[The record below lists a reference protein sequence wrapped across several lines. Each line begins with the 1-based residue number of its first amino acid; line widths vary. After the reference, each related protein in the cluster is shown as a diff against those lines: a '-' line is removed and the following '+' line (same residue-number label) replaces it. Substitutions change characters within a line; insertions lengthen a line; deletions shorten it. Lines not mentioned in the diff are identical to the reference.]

1 MNLPSRSFGAIT
13 AAVVSMALISC
24 GEMAV
29 RVKGRI
35 VDADGN
41 PRKNCRVI
49 VLYRNR
55 TAGEF
60 WVSGKFDETAVLR
73 PPTPDPV
80 TVSGSCFGTR
90 AAFEKEISRTSQ
102 KVTTVDFGDVVL
114 P

>member
-1 MNLPSRSFGAIT
+1 MNFPRRSLSVI
-13 AAVVSMALISC
+13 AAVVVSTALVSC

-29 RVKGRI
+29 RVKGRLL
-35 VDADGN
+35 DAEGN
-41 PRKNCRVI
+41 PRKNCLVT
-49 VLYRNR
+49 VLYRNQ

-90 AAFEKEISRTSQ
+90 AAFEKEISRGPQ
-102 KVTTVDFGDVVL
+102 KVTTIDFGDVVL

>member
-1 MNLPSRSFGAIT
+1 MNPRNRSFNAIA
-13 AAVVSMALISC
+13 AAVVSTAMISC

-29 RVKGRI
+29 RVKGRL
-35 VDADGN
+35 VDGEGN
-41 PRKNCRVI
+41 LRKNCRVT
-49 VLYRNR
+49 VVYRNR

-73 PPTPDPV
+73 PPTADPL

-90 AAFEKEISRTSQ
+90 AAFEKEIPHMSE
-102 KVTTVDFGDVVL
+102 KFTTIDLGDVVL